1 MKSFDIKTKIFF
13 GDNAMDRVREIPYS
27 RILIVTDKFFS
38 GSSMLRIVTQP
49 LSETNKEFRI
59 FNDVVPDP
67 PVEKIVNGVKVVL
80 DYKPDCLIA
89 VGGGSVI
96 DSAKAIREFAVK
108 MDTGLHIALIAIPTT
123 SGTGSEVTA
132 FSVITDTANHMKY
145 PLVSDS
151 MLPDEAILDEELVKS
166 VPPNVTADTG
176 MDVLT
181 HAIEA
186 YVSTAN
192 CDFTDPLALH
202 AIKMIQRDLVGSY
215 NGDMEK
221 RDSMHN
227 AQCLAGMAFSNAL
240 LGIVHSMAH
249 KTGAAF
255 ADYGAHI
262 IHGAANAMYLPKV
275 IAFNAKDE
283 TAKKRYGEIADF
295 MGLGGGT
302 LDEKVALLIT
312 YLRGMNDDL
321 KIPHCIKNYGA
332 DSYPTEQGFV
342 PEEVFL
348 ERLPE
353 IAANA
358 ILDACTGS
366 NPRQPSQEEMEKLLK
381 CCYYDTEVDF

>member
-1 MKSFDIKTKIFF
+1 MKSFDIKTKIYF

-27 RILIVTDKFFS
+27 RILIITDKFFS

-108 MDTGLHIALIAIPTT
+108 METGLNIALIAIPTT

-186 YVSTAN
+186 YTSINNNEFSAALAEKSVEICGAFLMRAYLDGNGMPAVKCTWRPVWRDWLSIQPLWGLTTAWRISWARISIFRTAARMQCFCRTSSNTTAASTYIRECRNNIPSRWKNTFRSPAFW
-192 CDFTDPLALH
+192 DFRTS
-202 AIKMIQRDLVGSY
+202 IRSQRCARSSTGY
-215 NGDMEK
+215 NLWIRK
-221 RDSMHN
+221 
-227 AQCLAGMAFSNAL
+227 
-240 LGIVHSMAH
+240 
-249 KTGAAF
+249 
-255 ADYGAHI
+255 
-262 IHGAANAMYLPKV
+262 
-275 IAFNAKDE
+275 
-283 TAKKRYGEIADF
+283 
-295 MGLGGGT
+295 
-302 LDEKVALLIT
+302 
-312 YLRGMNDDL
+312 
-321 KIPHCIKNYGA
+321 
-332 DSYPTEQGFV
+332 
-342 PEEVFL
+342 
-348 ERLPE
+348 
-353 IAANA
+353 
-358 ILDACTGS
+358 
-366 NPRQPSQEEMEKLLK
+366 
-381 CCYYDTEVDF
+381 